1 MLNRNARL
9 TELAYELRFADQ
21 SHFIKEF
28 RHYTGL
34 APNKFI
40 RKKEEFIVNAI

>member
-1 MLNRNARL
+1 MLNQDSRL
-9 TELAYELRFADQ
+9 TELAYNLQFADQ

-34 APNKFI
+34 DPKKFI
-40 RKKEEFIVNAI
+40 RKKEEFIVNAV